1 MVRALTLCNH
11 FHASVAGALPGQW
24 HSANSWH
31 DRRCRSGEWNKLP
44 SFSLSATSSGEHRW
58 TLHDWNCNKSVTLE
72 NNDSPESQYSNRR
85 RKTEKPCFSYF
96 NLKSLQHEQQTITV
110 QSFCAW
116 YALRSSTRQIEL
128 QAHVEDKASRVGLV
142 QPGQQQSPDFSM
154 LALIHP
160 VTHLFRK
167 EQRKKH
173 KELQAKIQ
181 NNKNEIS
188 KQWNALCN
196 EWLGPQ
202 LESISSISQ

>member
-11 FHASVAGALPGQW
+11 FHASVAGALPGLW

-72 NNDSPESQYSNRR
+72 NNDSPESQYSNRK
-85 RKTEKPCFSYF
+85 RKTEKPGFSYS
-96 NLKSLQHEQQTITV
+96 NLKSLQREQQTKMV
-110 QSFCAW
+110 RSFCAW
-116 YALRSSTRQIEL
+116 YALGSFTKQIEL
-128 QAHVEDKASRVGLV
+128 RAHVEDKASRVGLV
-142 QPGQQQSPDFSM
+142 QPGQQQSNFSM
-154 LALIHP
+154 LALIQV
-160 VTHLFRK
+160 VTHLSRK
-167 EQRKKH
+167 EQRKNH

-181 NNKNEIS
+181 NNKNEICE
-188 KQWNALCN
+188 QGNALCN

-202 LESISSISQ
+202 LASISWISW